1 MDWKNF
7 NIDNKL
13 AFIDNFQFLISS
25 LDSLKLIKH
34 NFKFKRKI
42 TKQRKVLYIVCWQV
56 KILAAKV
63 ELELIS
69 DADMFSV
76 VEKDMRGGVSCTSKR
91 YSKVKIKYLK
101 FYDPKQESKHY
112 IYRRK

>member
-34 NFKFKRKI
+34 SFKFKRKI
-42 TKQRKVLYIVCWQV
+42 TKQRKVLYIVC
-56 KILAAKV
+56 
-63 ELELIS
+63 
-69 DADMFSV
+69 
-76 VEKDMRGGVSCTSKR
+76 
-91 YSKVKIKYLK
+91 
-101 FYDPKQESKHY
+101 
-112 IYRRK
+112 